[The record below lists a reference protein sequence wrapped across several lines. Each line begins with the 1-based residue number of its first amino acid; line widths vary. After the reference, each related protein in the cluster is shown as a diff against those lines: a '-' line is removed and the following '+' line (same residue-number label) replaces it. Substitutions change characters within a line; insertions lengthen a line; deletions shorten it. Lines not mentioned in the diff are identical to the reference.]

1 MCKMVYIAADRPL
14 PLIEWQENN
23 PGFWTGAIQEDG
35 VRKQFT
41 KPYVYEAGSHEGCGC
56 GFAYGIWPI
65 DDDSPWAEGRR
76 ADEEAGRESV
86 RRLSEYLSRAVEEGE
101 VELYACWDGDQEKDP
116 VERATIT
123 PADLGGPAFEFKDSQ
138 FLIVQ
143 KPPV

>member
-1 MCKMVYIAADRPL
+1 LVIVRPDLNEVRRLIEAGADIHTRGEDGAMTLMLATRWSDL
-14 PLIEWQENN
+14 PLVNDLLARGSNIHARDEV
-23 PGFWTGAIQEDG
+23 GFTPLMYGAASG
-35 VRKQFT
+35 
-41 KPYVYEAGSHEGCGC
+41 
-56 GFAYGIWPI
+56 
-65 DDDSPWAEGRR
+65 R

-86 RRLSEYLSRAVEEGE
+86 RRLSEYLSCAVEEGD

-116 VERATIT
+116 VQRATIT